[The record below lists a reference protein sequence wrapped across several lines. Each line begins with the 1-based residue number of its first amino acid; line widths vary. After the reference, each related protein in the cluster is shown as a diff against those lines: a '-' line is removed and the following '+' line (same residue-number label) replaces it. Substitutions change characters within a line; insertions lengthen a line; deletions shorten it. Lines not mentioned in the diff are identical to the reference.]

1 MSQQFRSF
9 PAPSGP
15 RPQRPNFDR
24 PRYMSDRERD
34 QIKNDERRAAEL
46 AEKKRLEMNTKNF
59 PTLSAAAVL
68 PVERWSGDTS
78 FAKLATDWK
87 KTEDDTRVLEQ
98 IRRKNAD
105 LTRMGDGINFIHR
118 RRRSEDERN
127 EPEYE
132 EEPTKKGPDADGWEI
147 AEKKIH
153 KPKKQM
159 TNAEM
164 ERYYSV
170 NVDEDGNSDND
181 HNADLGESNQ
191 RREFY

>member
-1 MSQQFRSF
+1 
-9 PAPSGP
+9 
-15 RPQRPNFDR
+15 
-24 PRYMSDRERD
+24 MSDRERD
-34 QIKNDERRAAEL
+34 QIKTDEKRAADL

-59 PTLSAAAVL
+59 PTLSGSAVL
-68 PVERWSGDTS
+68 PMERWSGDTS

-87 KTEDDTRVLEQ
+87 KTEDDTRVLDQ

-118 RRRSEDERN
+118 RRQSEDERN

-132 EEPTKKGPDADGWEI
+132 EETTKKGPDADGWEI
-147 AEKKIH
+147 TEKKIR

-170 NVDEDGNSDND
+170 DVDEDGNSDND

>member
-9 PAPSGP
+9 PAPGP
-15 RPQRPNFDR
+15 RPQKPNFDR

-34 QIKNDERRAAEL
+34 QIKTDEKRAAEI
-46 AEKKRLEMNTKNF
+46 AEKKRLEMNTNNF
-59 PTLSAAAVL
+59 PTLSGSAAL
-68 PVERWSGDTS
+68 PMERWSGDTS

-87 KTEDDTRVLEQ
+87 KTDDDTRVLEQ

-118 RRRSEDERN
+118 RRRSEDERYM
-127 EPEYE
+127 PEYE
-132 EEPTKKGPDADGWEI
+132 EETAKKGPDADGWEMT
-147 AEKKIH
+147 EKKVR

-159 TNAEM
+159 SDAEM

-170 NVDEDGNSDND
+170 DVDEDGNSDND